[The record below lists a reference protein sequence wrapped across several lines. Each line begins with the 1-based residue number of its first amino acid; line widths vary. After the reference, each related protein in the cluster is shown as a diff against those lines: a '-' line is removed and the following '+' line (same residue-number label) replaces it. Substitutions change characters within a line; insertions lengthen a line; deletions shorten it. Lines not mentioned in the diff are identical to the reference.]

1 MRFDN
6 QKVSEK
12 MDKIITAERPSM
24 MHKEGGGVPVIDRS
38 GILTASS
45 ESEASA
51 NLNCQ
56 IRSFGLSFGA
66 EA

>member
-24 MHKEGGGVPVIDRS
+24 MHKEGGGVVQEQDGS
-38 GILTASS
+38 Y
-45 ESEASA
+45 
-51 NLNCQ
+51 
-56 IRSFGLSFGA
+56 
-66 EA
+66 